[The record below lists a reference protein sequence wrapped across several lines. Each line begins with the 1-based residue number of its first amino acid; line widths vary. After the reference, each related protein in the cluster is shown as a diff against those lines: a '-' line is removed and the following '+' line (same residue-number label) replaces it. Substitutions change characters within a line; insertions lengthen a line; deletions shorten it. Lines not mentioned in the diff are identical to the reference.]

1 MNIDTITGKFLGE
14 EKTFHVVSSP
24 SGHLVDSFETK
35 EAALAYINRK
45 KIVEP
50 IVGLACWYLQR

>member
-35 EAALAYINRK
+35 EAALAYINRDRK
-45 KIVEP
+45 SV
-50 IVGLACWYLQR
+50 V